1 MNEPN
6 ITREIEEGQLWS
18 LVHENGET
26 VVAHILQKF
35 YDTTWRLRF
44 EDEGKVLRLWTCG
57 YIKSAMRLE
66 RLDKPKMLK
75 IIDNIKEGE
84 LWKLTHK
91 NKETVIVRIVRKFY
105 DEQYRTRVH
114 FLDDQNNARTWECHN
129 IHGAEKLDFLEPP
142 TETTKEEHHMNAE
155 LFCKNAMAFI
165 NSAYKGH
172 RVLVEFNV
180 FHAQEKTKDGDPSML
195 MECTWSN
202 LVK

>member
-57 YIKSAMRLE
+57 YIKSAMRL
-66 RLDKPKMLK
+66 
-75 IIDNIKEGE
+75 DNRNGK
-84 LWKLTHK
+84 
-91 NKETVIVRIVRKFY
+91 
-105 DEQYRTRVH
+105 
-114 FLDDQNNARTWECHN
+114 FLDDRNNARTWECHN

-142 TETTKEEHHMNAE
+142 TETPKEEHHMNAE
-155 LFCKNAMAFI
+155 LFCKTAMAFI
-165 NSAYKGH
+165 NSTYKGH

-180 FHAQEKTKDGDPSML
+180 FHADEKTKDGDPSML

>member
-1 MNEPN
+1 MNEPD

-44 EDEGKVLRLWTCG
+44 EDEGRVLKLWTCG
-57 YIKSAMRLE
+57 YIKSAMRLDN
-66 RLDKPKMLK
+66 RNRKPKPKMLK

-91 NKETVIVRIVRKFY
+91 NKETVIVRIVRKVY
-105 DEQYRTRVH
+105 DQQHCIRVH
-114 FLDDQNNARTWECHN
+114 FLDDRNNARTWECDD

-142 TETTKEEHHMNAE
+142 TETPKEEHHVEAD
-155 LFCKNAMAFI
+155 LFCENALTFLTSAFKGDEIRI
-165 NSAYKGH
+165 NFIVTHTDING
-172 RVLVEFNV
+172 
-180 FHAQEKTKDGDPSML
+180 EKTITAETVHKSVL
-195 MECTWSN
+195 
-202 LVK
+202 

>member
-44 EDEGKVLRLWTCG
+44 EDEGRVLRLWTCG
-57 YIKSAMRLE
+57 YIKSAMRL
-66 RLDKPKMLK
+66 DKPNMLK

-105 DEQYRTRVH
+105 DQHCTRVH
-114 FLDDQNNARTWECHN
+114 FLDDRNNARTWECHN
-129 IHGAEKLDFLEPP
+129 IYGAEKLDFLEPP
-142 TETTKEEHHMNAE
+142 TETPKEEHHMNAE
-155 LFCKNAMAFI
+155 LFCKNTMAFI
-165 NSAYKGH
+165 NSVYKGH

-195 MECTWSN
+195 MECSWSN